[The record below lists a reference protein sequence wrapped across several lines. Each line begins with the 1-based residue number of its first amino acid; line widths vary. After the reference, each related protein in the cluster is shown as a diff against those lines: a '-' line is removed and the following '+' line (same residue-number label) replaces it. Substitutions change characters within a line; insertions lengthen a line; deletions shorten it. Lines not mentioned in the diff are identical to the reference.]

1 MLKNKEE
8 SMANILNELTSQ
20 VEVVDMSIE
29 EMSTD
34 DIIAK
39 LYNEL
44 KI

>member
-1 MLKNKEE
+1 MK
-8 SMANILNELTSQ
+8 Q
-20 VEVVDMSIE
+20 VEIIDMNAE

>member
-1 MLKNKEE
+1 MIVNKHANRE
-8 SMANILNELTSQ
+8 SLTSK
-20 VEVVDMSIE
+20 VEVVDMSSE